1 MGNVSLLLK
10 LHEQNVH
17 IVNLVDTQK
26 IILTPENLLHE
37 AFQCYIHVYN
47 N

>member
-17 IVNLVDTQK
+17 IVNLVNTQK
-26 IILTPENLLHE
+26 ILTPENLLHE